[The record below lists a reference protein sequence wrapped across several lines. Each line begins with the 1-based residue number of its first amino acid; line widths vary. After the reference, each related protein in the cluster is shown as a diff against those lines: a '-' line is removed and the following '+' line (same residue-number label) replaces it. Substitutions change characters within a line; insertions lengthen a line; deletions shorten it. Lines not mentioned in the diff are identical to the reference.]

1 MYLLTD
7 KPNHEVPFKT
17 KEEKK
22 TGGALNEDI
31 FGSHFTDDPVGF
43 FIFKFNSVFFT
54 KITFK
59 KKKKKF

>member
-31 FGSHFTDDPVGF
+31 FGSHFTDDPVGLSLNLIQCF
-43 FIFKFNSVFFT
+43 LQKLH
-54 KITFK
+54 
-59 KKKKKF
+59 